1 MYSCSAPVPR
11 QAFKPRPAHPLLRSS
26 ARAAQTHHPRRR
38 RRGLASGGGAAS
50 EGSHATQWQRELRQS
65 VDDERHSLLLNSSSR
80 GEALKSRVIS
90 LPILCAEVPPSPS
103 VGAETIPARTAA
115 LYASLIGSLVRAQQ
129 WGDALSAFASMVGED
144 LKPDKF
150 LLPKILKACSELESL
165 HGGAA
170 VHGYMLKRWQELQ
183 VDAFVGN
190 SLITMYGNCGDPVSA
205 QKMFDEMPH
214 RDVVSWTALLM
225 AYTAADQLED
235 AAKVFSAMRAEGVKP
250 DLISWNALIS
260 GFARKGETSAAL
272 GLLEAM
278 REDGVEPRTNS
289 WNGVLSG
296 FVQSGCFED
305 AIDVFVDLRSHG
317 GAANPVTIAA
327 VLPACSGLR
336 LPGLGRALHA
346 FAVKN
351 AFSGNVFVG
360 GALIDMYMKCG
371 DWRDAEQVFSSM
383 EKKTAAVWNEMV
395 AGWANQGELEKAVE
409 FLKAMAE
416 DGPKPDVITYNTVL
430 AAYARNGKKDE
441 AFRLVSEMGK
451 MNLKPNIVSINAL
464 IAGFQQRG
472 LSEEALGLVR
482 VLRCLR
488 EPQPHLRTSSAAID
502 DFPLEMLSP
511 SIKLNAVTVTSILAA
526 CSDLKAQ
533 HHGMEVH
540 GFVLRNGLESN
551 VFVSAA
557 LIDTYAKC
565 ENMGHAVKVFCG
577 ARERNTV
584 TWNTMM
590 AGYNSTG
597 EPENALKL
605 FPEMLCEGHAPSS
618 VTLLILLRA
627 CSTMAALA
635 LGRALHGHAIKG
647 MLQDPP
653 FLGIQSALIDMY
665 AKCGS
670 IREARLAFDSA
681 GEKDLAAWNAMISAY
696 SLHRIAGE
704 SISLFKEMDKSG
716 TSPDRFTFASILSA
730 CRQEGFMEVGW
741 KYFNLME
748 EIYGVKPELEHF
760 TCMVGIMGGAGL
772 LEEALNFIR
781 RMPFEP
787 DACTWAALLRACRAH
802 SDHEIGCEAATALF
816 ELEPGNAS
824 NYIILSNIYT
834 TVGMWDSAMDVRLI
848 MRSRGLK
855 PPATC
860 SWINLRH
867 KAHAFEAGGRPH
879 PEVDRILE
887 EWDRLALEMERLG
900 YFPQDPCLGKEETD
914 PFSCFHTEKLA
925 ICYGLISLPAGC
937 PVRVSKNVRMCIDCH
952 TSAKFISK
960 IDGREVLVR
969 DGCLYHH
976 FIGGVCSCGDRW

>member
-1 MYSCSAPVPR
+1 MSSCSAPVPR
-11 QAFKPRPAHPLLRSS
+11 QAFKLRPAHPLPRSS
-26 ARAAQTHHPRRR
+26 ARAAQTLHSRRR
-38 RRGLASGGGAAS
+38 RRGLASGGGAA
-50 EGSHATQWQRELRQS
+50 GHASQWQRELRRS
-65 VDDERHSLLLNSSSR
+65 VDGERLSPLLNSSSSR

-90 LPILCAEVPPSPS
+90 LPILCSEVPPSYS
-103 VGAETIPARTAA
+103 MGAEEIPVRTAA

-129 WGDALSAFASMVGED
+129 WRDALSAFASMVGED
-144 LKPDKF
+144 LKPDRF
-150 LLPKILKACSELESL
+150 LLPKILKACSELERLNS
-165 HGGAA
+165 GAA

-190 SLITMYGNCGDPVSA
+190 SMIDMYGKCGDLASA
-205 QKMFDEMPH
+205 RKMFDEMPH

-225 AYTAADQLED
+225 AYTAAGQLED
-235 AAKVFSAMRAEGVKP
+235 AAEVFSAMRAEGVKP

-278 REDGVEPRTNS
+278 REDGVEPCTNS

-296 FVQSGCFED
+296 FAQSGCFED
-305 AIDVFVDLRSHG
+305 AIDVFMGLRSHG

-346 FAVKN
+346 FAIKN
-351 AFSGNVFVG
+351 GFSGNVFID
-360 GALIDMYMKCG
+360 GAVIDMYMKCG
-371 DWRDAEQVFSSM
+371 DWKDAEQVFSSM

-395 AGWANQGELEKAVE
+395 AGWANQGELEKAME

-416 DGPKPDVITYNTVL
+416 DGLKPDVITYNTVL

-472 LSEEALGLVR
+472 LSKEALGLLR
-482 VLRCLR
+482 VLQRR
-488 EPQPHLRTSSAAID
+488 GEPHSRNSSAIE
-502 DFPLEMLSP
+502 DFPSEMLGS
-511 SIKLNAVTVTSILAA
+511 SIKLNAVTVTSVLAA
-526 CSDLKAQ
+526 CSDLKVQ

-540 GFVLRNGLESN
+540 GFILRNSLESN

-557 LIDTYAKC
+557 LIDMYAKC
-565 ENMGHAVKVFCG
+565 ENMANAVKVFCG

-590 AGYNSTG
+590 AGYNSSG
-597 EPENALKL
+597 EPANALKL
-605 FPEMLCEGHAPSS
+605 FPQMLRKGHAPSS

-627 CSTMAALA
+627 CSTMAALT
-635 LGRALHGHAIKG
+635 LGRALHGHAVKG
-647 MLQDPP
+647 MLHDPS
-653 FLGIQSALIDMY
+653 FFGIDSTLIDMY

-670 IREARLAFDSA
+670 IQEARLVFDSTS
-681 GEKDLAAWNAMISAY
+681 EKDLAAWNTMISGY
-696 SLHRIAGE
+696 SLHGMAEDSIA
-704 SISLFKEMDKSG
+704 LFKEMYQSG
-716 TSPDRFTFASILSA
+716 MSPDRFTFTSILSA

-741 KYFNLME
+741 KYFNSME

-787 DACTWAALLRACRAH
+787 DACIWAALLRACRAH
-802 SDHEIGCEAATALF
+802 SDHEIGQEAAAALF
-816 ELEPGNAS
+816 ELEPRNAS

-834 TVGMWDSAMDVRLI
+834 AVGMWDSAMDVRLV

-860 SWINLRH
+860 SWVNLRH

-879 PEVDRILE
+879 PEIERILE

-900 YFPQDPCLGKEETD
+900 YFPQDPCLVKEETD

-952 TSAKFISK
+952 TSAKFISR
-960 IDGREVLVR
+960 IGGREVLVR

-976 FIGGVCSCGDRW
+976 FAGGVCSCGDSW